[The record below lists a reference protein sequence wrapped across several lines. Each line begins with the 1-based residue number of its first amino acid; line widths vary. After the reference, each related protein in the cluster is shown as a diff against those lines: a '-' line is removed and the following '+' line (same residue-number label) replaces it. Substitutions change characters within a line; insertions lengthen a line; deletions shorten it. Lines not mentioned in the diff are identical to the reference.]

1 MHILCHVY
9 YSMSCDLK
17 LWKHIFHYLIFL
29 GTPSLTEEVTEAID
43 DLYRNRLRTLQ
54 SVDDLVA
61 AVVASLE
68 VSSVWTSDHYLL
80 FI

>member
-1 MHILCHVY
+1 
-9 YSMSCDLK
+9 MSCDLK
-17 LWKHIFHYLIFL
+17 LWKHIFYYLLSL

-68 VSSVWTSDHYLL
+68 VSSVCMHV
-80 FI
+80 

>member
-1 MHILCHVY
+1 MHTLCHLRHVVK
-9 YSMSCDLK
+9 SSLK
-17 LWKHIFHYLIFL
+17 LWKHILHCLLFL

-68 VSSVWTSDHYLL
+68 VSSVCACVCVHV
-80 FI
+80 